1 MFMAYLCPHLT
12 ITFRFSH
19 TYYDILNLYIYL
31 LLIACLLERS
41 TILLLKKVI
50 LLLKY
55 GTSKSY
61 NIKLLSKF
69 CDDLHDIFLV

>member
-31 LLIACLLERS
+31 LLIERS